1 MQRPEIRPA
10 GVADAE
16 AGAWCHLQCWLEAYA
31 DLVDPAKLAERTADI
46 DRQIERWSAAAE
58 EGRPTW
64 IALNPDA
71 EAPLRERV
79 VGFIAIGR
87 DEDKPAPVEVMAIY
101 TRKAWW
107 GTGLGSRLMEIAVG
121 NQPASLWVLEN
132 NERAKA
138 FYRRKGFVE
147 DGTVADEPF
156 FDVTEIRMVRR

>member
-1 MQRPEIRPA
+1 
-10 GVADAE
+10 
-16 AGAWCHLQCWLEAYA
+16 
-31 DLVDPAKLAERTADI
+31 
-46 DRQIERWSAAAE
+46 
-58 EGRPTW
+58 
-64 IALNPDA
+64 
-71 EAPLRERV
+71 V

-87 DEDKPAPVEVMAIY
+87 HEDRPAPVDVMAIY

-107 GTGLGSRLMEIAVG
+107 GIGLGSRLMEIAVG